1 MHEPARNI
9 LNTTLIIT
17 FIVTTLSLAGC
28 GDSDMAK
35 GITDVVK
42 KSVEGEV
49 TKTGEEIKKQ
59 IDQVINLGTG
69 KSQNEEGQGDAGAG
83 KESSGEESTQ
93 EKD

>member
-1 MHEPARNI
+1 MNKPVRNI
-9 LNTTLIIT
+9 LNTTMIIT
-17 FIVTTLSLAGC
+17 FMVTTLSLAGC
-28 GDSDMAK
+28 GDSEMGK
-35 GITDVVK
+35 GITDAVK

-49 TKTGEEIKKQ
+49 TKKGEEIKKQ

-69 KSQNEEGQGDAGAG
+69 KGQNEEGQGDAGAG